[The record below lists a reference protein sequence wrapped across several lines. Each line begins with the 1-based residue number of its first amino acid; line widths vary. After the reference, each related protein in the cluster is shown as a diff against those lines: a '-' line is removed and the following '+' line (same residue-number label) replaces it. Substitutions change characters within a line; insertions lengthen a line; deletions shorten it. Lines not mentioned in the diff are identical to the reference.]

1 MFLLELIPPAYVR
14 EPKGPTSEPGPFLKG
29 SDMKLSSGAQR
40 LLRTLKSFARVSGR
54 AFPFQRTLAGMFTKT
69 IRTVQRWL
77 AELVRAGLVTVQKR
91 QHSSAEYSLK
101 NVVSDVVSEPQKCR
115 VCPSRPLVSEKIEC
129 RGGEA
134 PLLRKPPVPDTNR
147 ESLRLYASGFSWRDA
162 VLEARKLLA

>member
-1 MFLLELIPPAYVR
+1 MFLLELIPPASIDSQAR
-14 EPKGPTSEPGPFLKG
+14 TSPRAWHKGLG
-29 SDMKLSSGAQR
+29 MQLSSGAQR
-40 LLRTLKSFARVSGR
+40 LLRTLKSFARLSGR
-54 AFPFQRTLAGMFTKT
+54 AFPFQKTLAAKLFRTV
-69 IRTVQRWL
+69 RTVQRWL